1 MRSDATT
8 PCGVRISDTRYEE
21 DRGRLHPSG
30 PVGAR
35 HRRHLCQSRAR
46 PGDDLSGDAPGELRA
61 GRDGDVLDLHRLE
74 PHQRRHGLLAGLPAH
89 RAVRVRGG
97 RGDRAGGDPPG
108 RERAGTRDRGR
119 FHRAACDPQQRDRLD
134 LQLHHQDLPEPVP
147 QGAFVR
153 QYLRFLARTRRNRR
167 HLGGT
172 GADLCLLPLHP
183 AGTRNARRG
192 AEPGIEPAG
201 GHSRGLD
208 ARPRL
213 GARGRRR
220 RRRRHDDRAHRVP
233 RSEHDGRNPALRV
246 RRGAARRHR
255 QPRRRRGRRLRG
267 RRARER
273 ARRLRDRQRP
283 QTLGGAGA
291 HHRRAAAEALGLL
304 RQGARDPRMTRRA
317 SVGVAVLL
325 AIACLLLPFVVSNYR
340 TFQLTL
346 VLVYAIALLGLNILT
361 GYNGQISLGHGAFYA
376 IGAYTAAVLM
386 DRLGAPYWATIP
398 AAGAVCLVAGF
409 LFGLPALRLEGLYL
423 ALATFALGVS
433 MPQLLKYHHL
443 EKWTG
448 GVQGIVIAKPEPPA
462 FLLEAGLQ
470 MNPDQWLYF
479 FALAVA
485 AMMFVLGWNLLRGRV
500 GRALIAIRDQHIAAE
515 AMGINN
521 ALYKSL
527 AFGVSAMYTGIAG
540 ALGAIA
546 VQYVAPDSFTIFLS
560 LVFLVGIVVG
570 GVASISGAL
579 YGALF
584 IQFVPN
590 VADEISKAAPWAI
603 FGLFLIGFVYLMPA
617 GVAGAVRMLL
627 VRRMQK
633 GAK

>member
-1 MRSDATT
+1 
-8 PCGVRISDTRYEE
+8 
-21 DRGRLHPSG
+21 
-30 PVGAR
+30 
-35 HRRHLCQSRAR
+35 
-46 PGDDLSGDAPGELRA
+46 
-61 GRDGDVLDLHRLE
+61 
-74 PHQRRHGLLAGLPAH
+74 
-89 RAVRVRGG
+89 
-97 RGDRAGGDPPG
+97 
-108 RERAGTRDRGR
+108 
-119 FHRAACDPQQRDRLD
+119 
-134 LQLHHQDLPEPVP
+134 
-147 QGAFVR
+147 
-153 QYLRFLARTRRNRR
+153 
-167 HLGGT
+167 
-172 GADLCLLPLHP
+172 
-183 AGTRNARRG
+183 
-192 AEPGIEPAG
+192 
-201 GHSRGLD
+201 
-208 ARPRL
+208 
-213 GARGRRR
+213 
-220 RRRRHDDRAHRVP
+220 
-233 RSEHDGRNPALRV
+233 
-246 RRGAARRHR
+246 
-255 QPRRRRGRRLRG
+255 
-267 RRARER
+267 
-273 ARRLRDRQRP
+273 
-283 QTLGGAGA
+283 
-291 HHRRAAAEALGLL
+291 
-304 RQGARDPRMTRRA
+304 MTRRA
-317 SVGVAVLL
+317 SIGVAVLI
-325 AIACLLLPFVVSNYR
+325 AIACALPFVVSNYR

-462 FLLEAGLQ
+462 FLREAGLQ

-527 AFGVSAMYTGIAG
+527 AFGVSAMYTGVAG

-570 GVASISGAL
+570 GLASISGAL

-603 FGLFLIGFVYLMPA
+603 FGLFLIGFVYLMPS

-627 VRRMQK
+627 VRLMRK